1 MAQLCTFC
9 TMIFAVSLMLFFQ
22 FYGYR
27 SKALAEL
34 LPYWGDDCATDACK
48 SNEAVYRVGSA
59 VWAFFAT
66 VSLAC
71 AADPAD
77 NDAGWANLAK
87 PTALL
92 ALLAIAA
99 CLPADVVLEVGRI
112 PGRSVGGSVGRS
124 VGRSGR
130 STGRSVGQSVGHI
143 GHVGQLVGRSR
154 GGVGAA
160 FDGRRHHRRHRSG
173 RRSREGRTSIGAG
186 ERRRERATGGST
198 IVTHRDSAPRTTGA
212 PSHERLFRRRARR
225 RRPTAIALAASA
237 ARR

>member
-71 AADPAD
+71 AADPAN

-124 VGRSGR
+124 VRSVDW
-130 STGRSVGQSVGHI
+130 SVCRSVGRSHWSRRTTSRSV
-143 GHVGQLVGRSR
+143 SR
-154 GGVGAA
+154 
-160 FDGRRHHRRHRSG
+160 RRWRCVRRPSPPPPPPERTALTRRTHLHRSG
-173 RRSREGRTSIGAG
+173 RKKARAG
-186 ERRRERATGGST
+186 DRRLH
-198 IVTHRDSAPRTTGA
+198 HRD
-212 PSHERLFRRRARR
+212 PS
-225 RRPTAIALAASA
+225 
-237 ARR
+237 